1 MKLVIVPAREG
12 ATWVKLGLRT
22 FFRQP
27 LAFTGLFLI
36 FVALISLLSAIPWI
50 GNILGLALMP
60 PVTLGFFVASRQ
72 AVQGKFPMP
81 SVLFSGFRAGP
92 QQARNMATLGAMYAG
107 AVILA
112 LAVSALADE
121 GAFARVY
128 LLGGNLDAAT
138 LQSPEFQT
146 AALLAMTVY
155 LPVSMMFW
163 HAPALMQW
171 HNLSATKSLF
181 FSLVAC
187 WRNIGAFTVY
197 TMVWFGV
204 FMAVAMLV
212 ALIGIV
218 MGSEEAVNIALF
230 PILLVTAAA
239 FFSSMLFSFEASFD
253 AAEVV
258 LV

>member
-12 ATWVKLGLRT
+12 ATWVRLGLRT
-22 FFRQP
+22 FFSQP

-50 GNILGLALMP
+50 GNIAGLALMP

-72 AVQGKFPMP
+72 AAQGKFPMP
-81 SVLFSGFRAGP
+81 SVLLSGFRAGP
-92 QQARNMATLGAMYAG
+92 QQARNMAALGAMYAG
-107 AVILA
+107 AVMLA
-112 LAVSALADE
+112 LAVSALADG

-128 LLGGNLDAAT
+128 LLGGNLEAAT

-171 HNLSATKSLF
+171 HNLGPTKSLF

-212 ALIGIV
+212 ALVGIV
-218 MGSEEAVNIALF
+218 VGSEEAVNIALF
-230 PILLVTAAA
+230 PVLLVTAAA
-239 FFSSMLFSFEASFD
+239 FFSSMLFSFEACFD
-253 AAEVV
+253 ATEVV
-258 LV
+258 LA

>member
-92 QQARNMATLGAMYAG
+92 QQTRNMATLGAMYAG
-107 AVILA
+107 AVMLA
-112 LAVSALADE
+112 LAVSALADG

-218 MGSEEAVNIALF
+218 AGSEEAVNIALF
-230 PILLVTAAA
+230 PIFLVTAAA
-239 FFSSMLFSFEASFD
+239 VFSPLLFSF
-253 AAEVV
+253 
-258 LV
+258 

>member
-1 MKLVIVPAREG
+1 
-12 ATWVKLGLRT
+12 
-22 FFRQP
+22 
-27 LAFTGLFLI
+27 
-36 FVALISLLSAIPWI
+36 
-50 GNILGLALMP
+50 
-60 PVTLGFFVASRQ
+60 
-72 AVQGKFPMP
+72 MP

-107 AVILA
+107 AVMLA
-112 LAVSALADE
+112 LAVSALADD

-171 HNLSATKSLF
+171 HNLSPTKSLF
-181 FSLVAC
+181 YSLVAC

-258 LV
+258 LA

>member
-12 ATWVKLGLRT
+12 ATWVKLGLRI

-50 GNILGLALMP
+50 GNIVGLALMP

-72 AVQGKFPMP
+72 AAQGKFPMP
-81 SVLFSGFRAGP
+81 SVLLSGFRAGP
-92 QQARNMATLGAMYAG
+92 QQARHMATLGAMYAG
-107 AVILA
+107 AVMLA
-112 LAVSALADE
+112 LAVSALADS
-121 GAFARVY
+121 GTFARIY
-128 LLGGNLDAAT
+128 LLGGNLDAVT

-146 AALLAMTVY
+146 AALLAMAVY

-163 HAPALMQW
+163 HAPALVQW
-171 HNLSATKSLF
+171 HAASPVKSLF
-181 FSLVAC
+181 FSLLGC

-197 TMVWFGV
+197 TVVWFGV

-212 ALIGIV
+212 ALVGMLV
-218 MGSEEAVNIALF
+218 GSEEAVNIALF

-239 FFSSMLFSFEASFD
+239 FFASMLFSFEACFD
-253 AAEVV
+253 ATEVV
-258 LV
+258 LA